1 MDEQTKKNIYK
12 ILEQA
17 KVLEEL
23 MKEVE
28 LPLSKQQL
36 SNLKIEDYH
45 INKALCWV
53 DCIGNVISRIDSA
66 LHHPEEYLEPDPIPP
81 YDGEAEAVYARLCAV
96 RDDWKS
102 LYYSDTADKRTRQF
116 LIASR
121 HFSKWTGEM
130 FKYTEY
136 LAEKYNLMPSLVRI
150 GGISM
155 VDLGVYNDRNGSI
168 SYNRRLIRD
177 PEYAII
183 TVIHE
188 LCHIRYPNHSREF
201 WQLYEDICISEGV
214 LLERVLGES
223 GALTIPPVTREFL
236 SEIILSYL
244 VSYSSN
250 NFLSCLDSSYFSNKS
265 GRCFLVNTNDC
276 FFLYFSMA

>member
-1 MDEQTKKNIYK
+1 MPKTMEMDETTKKNIYE

-28 LPLSKQQL
+28 LPLSKQQV

-121 HFSKWTGEM
+121 HFTKWTGEM

-136 LAEKYNLMPSLVRI
+136 LAEKYGLMPSLVRI
-150 GGISM
+150 GGMPM

-214 LLERVLGES
+214 LLERVLGERKS
-223 GALTIPPVTREFL
+223 LRELKIEKIPYKWRPTVDYFTDNEKITIEK
-236 SEIILSYL
+236 ILKYT
-244 VSYSSN
+244 N
-250 NFLSCLDSSYFSNKS
+250 NCNRSF
-265 GRCFLVNTNDC
+265 
-276 FFLYFSMA
+276 ME

>member
-1 MDEQTKKNIYK
+1 MRIKIYWANEQTKKNIYE

-28 LPLSKQQL
+28 LPLSKQQV
-36 SNLKIEDYH
+36 SNLKIEDFH

-116 LIASR
+116 LIAHH
-121 HFSKWTGEM
+121 HFTKWAGEI

-136 LAEKYNLMPSLVRI
+136 LGRKYGLMPLLVKI
-150 GGISM
+150 GGIAM
-155 VDLGVYNDRNGSI
+155 VELGVYNDRNGSI
-168 SYNRRLIRD
+168 SYNRRLFRD

-188 LCHIRYPNHSREF
+188 LCHVRHPNHSREF

-214 LLERVLGES
+214 LLGRVLGDRKSFREINTDNIPYKWRPTVDYFTDNEKI
-223 GALTIPPVTREFL
+223 TIEK
-236 SEIILSYL
+236 IIKMTTYTS
-244 VSYSSN
+244 
-250 NFLSCLDSSYFSNKS
+250 KS
-265 GRCFLVNTNDC
+265 F
-276 FFLYFSMA
+276 ME

>member
-1 MDEQTKKNIYK
+1 
-12 ILEQA
+12 
-17 KVLEEL
+17 
-23 MKEVE
+23 MKELE
-28 LPLSKQQL
+28 CPLSEKQKNNL
-36 SNLKIEDYH
+36 SAEEFFIDST
-45 INKALCWV
+45 LCTAG
-53 DCIGNVISRIDSA
+53 CICDIVSRIDNA
-66 LHHPEEYLEPDPIPP
+66 LHHPEEYPEPEPTPP
-81 YDGEAEAVYARLCAV
+81 YDGNAESVYNRFCV
-96 RDDWKS
+96 IRDDWKN

-116 LIASR
+116 PIASR
-121 HFSKWTGEM
+121 HFTKWTGEM

-136 LAEKYNLMPSLVRI
+136 LAEKYNLMPSLVKV

-214 LLERVLGES
+214 LLERVLGERKS
-223 GALTIPPVTREFL
+223 LRELKIEKIPYKWRPTVDYFTDNEKITIEK
-236 SEIILSYL
+236 ILKYT
-244 VSYSSN
+244 N
-250 NFLSCLDSSYFSNKS
+250 NCNRSF
-265 GRCFLVNTNDC
+265 
-276 FFLYFSMA
+276 ME

>member
-1 MDEQTKKNIYK
+1 MQWGFVILPKTMEMDEQTKKNIYE

-28 LPLSKQQL
+28 LPLSKQQV
-36 SNLKIEDYH
+36 SNLKIEDFH

-116 LIASR
+116 LIAHH
-121 HFSKWTGEM
+121 HFTKWAGEI

-136 LAEKYNLMPSLVRI
+136 LGRKYGLMPLLVKI
-150 GGISM
+150 GGIAM
-155 VDLGVYNDRNGSI
+155 VELGVYNDRNGSI
-168 SYNRRLIRD
+168 SYNRRLFRD

-188 LCHIRYPNHSREF
+188 LCHVRHPNHSREF

-214 LLERVLGES
+214 LLGRVLGDRKSFREINTDNIPYKWRPTVDYFTDNEKI
-223 GALTIPPVTREFL
+223 TIEK
-236 SEIILSYL
+236 IIKMTTYTS
-244 VSYSSN
+244 
-250 NFLSCLDSSYFSNKS
+250 KS
-265 GRCFLVNTNDC
+265 F
-276 FFLYFSMA
+276 ME